1 MLSNILVAT
10 DLSEAS
16 NQVLECV
23 KGLRRVGARQ
33 AVLVHVL
40 DVRHVGGLYLALK
53 KLRLPDME
61 AQKSALEKAGLETEV
76 EIPYGLP
83 YYEINRLAREHGC
96 GLIVIGS
103 HGDSPIKGMLLG
115 SVAHSLLENAVFPI
129 LLVRSEI
136 TEAGDLSCSRVVCQD
151 LFHHILH
158 PTDFSDVA
166 ERAFQYLEKVVSE
179 TKSAVTLL
187 HVQDK
192 TRLDPHLKHRLE
204 EFNRTDTVRL
214 ERRREHLLS
223 RGASAVAIEVLYGSP
238 KALILERAR
247 RKDFSLIL
255 MGTQGRGYIHEIVLG
270 SVAHSVARHAP
281 LPVLFVPVMRSEGD
295 KNPL

>member
-1 MLSNILVAT
+1 MLSNILVAI

-16 NQVLECV
+16 NRVLECV

-40 DVRHVGGLYLALK
+40 DVQRVGGLYLALK
-53 KLRLPDME
+53 KLILPEME
-61 AQKSALEKAGLETEV
+61 ARKSALEKAGFETEA

-83 YYEINRLAREHGC
+83 YYEINKLARERGC

-103 HGDSPIKGMLLG
+103 HGQSPIKGMLLG

-129 LLVRSEI
+129 LLVRLEI
-136 TEAGDLSCSRVVCQD
+136 TEADDRSRPRPVCQD
-151 LFHHILH
+151 LFQHSLH

-166 ERAFQYLEKVVSE
+166 EPAFQYLEKVVSE

-192 TRLDPHLKHRLE
+192 AGIHPHLKDRLE
-204 EFNRTDTVRL
+204 EFNRTDAERL

-223 RGASAVAIEVLYGSP
+223 RGASAVNIEVLYGSP
-238 KALILERAR
+238 TALILEQVRQ
-247 RKDFSLIL
+247 KELSLIL
-255 MGTQGRGYIHEIVLG
+255 MGTQGRGYIQEMFLG

-281 LPVLFVPVMRSEGD
+281 LPVLFVPAMRSETGRT
-295 KNPL
+295 PW